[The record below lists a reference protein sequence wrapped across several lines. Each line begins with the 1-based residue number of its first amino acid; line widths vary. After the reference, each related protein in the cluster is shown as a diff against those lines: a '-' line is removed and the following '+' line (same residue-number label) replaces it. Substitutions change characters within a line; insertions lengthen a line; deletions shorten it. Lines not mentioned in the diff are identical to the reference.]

1 MEHLS
6 SIIPTFH
13 YSSIVSYLMAEDT
26 KDYFQGRG
34 SQINT
39 ANPYL
44 KQQYVREHIE
54 GLDEEM
60 LSNSKTEFFMEY
72 PKKIVNKVDSPDIGS
87 MYSMNPYQGCEHGCI
102 YCYARN
108 VHQYWGFSA
117 GLDFERKII
126 VKPDAPEVLDKQLT
140 NPNWKV
146 EPIML
151 SGNTDCYQPAER
163 KFKLTRRM
171 LEVLLKHKHPVGMI
185 TKNALILRD
194 IDILSEL
201 AKHKLVHVMVSITS
215 LNEDLRLV
223 MEPRTVTAKNRL
235 RVIEELNKA
244 GVPAGVMNAPL
255 IPGLN
260 TDEIPSVIKAA
271 ADHGA
276 VDAGYT
282 IVRLNGAIKDLF
294 HDWLYKNFPDRGDK
308 VWHQIM
314 ECHGGQVNDS
324 RFGTRMRGEGKIAE
338 SIRALFKMSVKK
350 YMSGRESYDLNMD
363 DFIWNPDS
371 AQLSLF

>member
-1 MEHLS
+1 MEHHV
-6 SIIPTFH
+6 PFF
-13 YSSIVSYLMAEDT
+13 YLMSDT
-26 KDYFQGRG
+26 KEYFHGRG

-44 KQQYVREHIE
+44 KHQYVQEHPE

-60 LSNSKTEFFMEY
+60 LSNSKTEFFEEY
-72 PKKIVNKVDSPDIGS
+72 PKKIVNKVDSPDIGPAL
-87 MYSMNPYQGCEHGCI
+87 SMNPYQGCEHGCI

-126 VKPDAPEVLDKQLT
+126 VKPEAPELLDKQLS
-140 NPNWKV
+140 NPKWKV

-171 LEVLLKHKHPVGMI
+171 LEVLLKHRHPVGMI

-194 IDILSEL
+194 LDILSEL
-201 AKHKLVHVMVSITS
+201 AKHRLVHVMVSITS
-215 LNEDLRLV
+215 LNEELRQV

-244 GVPAGVMNAPL
+244 GVPAGVMNAPV

-260 TDEIPSVIKAA
+260 SEEVPSVIKAA
-271 ADHGA
+271 AEHGA
-276 VDAGYT
+276 VNAGYT
-282 IVRLNGAIKDLF
+282 IVRLNGAVKDIF
-294 HDWLYKNFPDRGDK
+294 RDWLYKNFPDRGDK

-324 RFGTRMRGEGKIAE
+324 RWGVRMRGEGKIAE
-338 SIRALFKMSVKK
+338 SIRALFKMAVKK
-350 YMSGRESYDLNMD
+350 YMADRESYELNKEA
-363 DFIWNPDS
+363 FIPYPGN